1 MHLLDL
7 VLIVIIAGWG
17 VAGALT
23 GFTAQLNT
31 IISIILASIGAWL
44 FYPIVAYK
52 IEGLL
57 QSPAVS
63 VVVAPIVLFI
73 LIGLIS
79 KVMLKLL
86 TKVIS
91 SEESSGSGWVLG
103 CAFGVFKGL
112 ILGGVVIYFLG
123 QYGKPELI
131 EDSVSFKRYYKVSEH
146 VVSLSEEY
154 GIGAKIEKA
163 GDYLRENMLPP
174 SDQRKESIES
184 AATSFYNDKIAGYF
198 ENDFF
203 NSASEFFSS
212 GKEDTDSE

>member
-7 VLIVIIAGWG
+7 VLIIIIAGWG

-31 IISIILASIGAWL
+31 ILSIIFASIGAWL
-44 FYPIVAYK
+44 FYPIAAYK

-57 QSPAVS
+57 QSPEVS

-79 KVMLKLL
+79 KVILKLL
-86 TKVIS
+86 AKVIS
-91 SEESSGSGWVLG
+91 SEESSGSSWILG
-103 CAFGVFKGL
+103 CAFGIFKGL
-112 ILGGVVIYFLG
+112 ILGGIIVYFLG

-131 EDSVSFKRYYKVSEH
+131 EDSVSFKRYYKVSEY
-146 VVSLSEEY
+146 VVALSEDY
-154 GIGAKIEKA
+154 GIGNKIEKA
-163 GDYLRENMLPP
+163 GNYFRENMLPP

-184 AATSFYNDKIAGYF
+184 AATSFYNDKVTGYF
-198 ENDFF
+198 KNDFF
-203 NSASEFFSS
+203 NSVSDFFSS
-212 GKEDTDSE
+212 GKESKDSE